1 MVGVIC
7 SWYIF
12 AHLIIFYLGDDQ
24 EDPHF
29 PSSASNKFSVDGFIM
44 DGSIVDES
52 FVDRCIMDGSIE
64 DGWVVYGFIIDDL
77 FLGNLKIDRC
87 PHRLIRTDLSTQM
100 LSTPSLWTITLRL
113 HLLIHSIYM
122 LCNILTERL
131 WNHYVDTRLVSIST
145 ILN

>member
-1 MVGVIC
+1 MNLLLHQTNTDPFTPL
-7 SWYIF
+7 SLF
-12 AHLIIFYLGDDQ
+12 LFPTDSLALPPNRKSTGDDQ

-131 WNHYVDTRLVSIST
+131 
-145 ILN
+145 